1 MKIKMKLLKPFCD
14 VAGTGEV
21 VLDFESGD
29 VNIALDALIN
39 LHPALKKEI
48 FNEKGEVDYTVN
60 IFINDMPMST
70 LNNEAT
76 ELKDKDEL
84 LIFMPVGGG

>member
-1 MKIKMKLLKPFCD
+1 MKIKVKLLKPFCD
-14 VAGTGEV
+14 VAGTGDV
-21 VLDFESGD
+21 QLDFEKGD
-29 VNIALDALIN
+29 VNVALDALIT

-48 FNEKGEVDYTVN
+48 FNEKNEVDYTVN

-70 LNNEAT
+70 LQNEET
-76 ELKDKDEL
+76 QLSDGDEL